1 MTSTPSLSRN
11 DVLRARQISLLLD
24 APDVS
29 TPHDV
34 AAWLGALQAQDV
46 ASGAWSLGV
55 RLPGTTAAVIDEAF
69 ERGEVLRTWPMR
81 GTIHIVPP
89 EDVRWMLELTGSRA
103 LASTARNRR
112 ERGLDDDAAERAVS
126 TLTQVLQGGTRRT
139 RADLLA
145 ALAEEGIPVD
155 GQAGYHAIL
164 YAAHVGEICFGP
176 LEGRQPTYVRLAD
189 WAPHQ
194 RLLDRDASLTEL
206 AWRYFRGHGP
216 TTINDFAG
224 WSGLTL
230 TDSRA
235 AVAAN
240 AGRLVPAVVG
250 DSTVWMSAPV
260 AARIADGLAPG
271 PSHALPGFDEFMLGY
286 KDRSIQAPAAHL
298 DAIVPGG
305 NGVFRSTIC
314 LDGRAVATWT
324 RTVRRAR
331 IDVTILPFAPLDGA
345 QHAAAVDALQRYGD
359 FLGLPI
365 ALA

>member
-1 MTSTPSLSRN
+1 MQTF
-11 DVLRARQISLLLD
+11 DRA
-24 APDVS
+24 
-29 TPHDV
+29 
-34 AAWLGALQAQDV
+34 
-46 ASGAWSLGV
+46 
-55 RLPGTTAAVIDEAF
+55 TTAFQELI
-69 ERGEVLRTWPMR
+69 GTMR
-81 GTIHIVPP
+81 QQWANQLYP
-89 EDVRWMLELTGSRA
+89 A
-103 LASTARNRR
+103 LHQQYHSQ
-112 ERGLDDDAAERAVS
+112 AA
-126 TLTQVLQGGTRRT
+126 
-139 RADLLA
+139 
-145 ALAEEGIPVD
+145 
-155 GQAGYHAIL
+155 
-164 YAAHVGEICFGP
+164 
-176 LEGRQPTYVRLAD
+176 GRD
-189 WAPHQ
+189 
-194 RLLDRDASLTEL
+194 
-206 AWRYFRGHGP
+206 
-216 TTINDFAG
+216 I
-224 WSGLTL
+224 

-305 NGVFRSTIC
+305 NGVFRSTVC